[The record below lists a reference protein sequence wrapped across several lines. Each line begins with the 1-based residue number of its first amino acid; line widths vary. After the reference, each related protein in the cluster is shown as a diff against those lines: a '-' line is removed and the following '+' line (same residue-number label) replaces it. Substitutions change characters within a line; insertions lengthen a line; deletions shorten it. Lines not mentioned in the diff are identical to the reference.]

1 LLATRLDSFPYST
14 THILNLFCLF
24 CFDAIDRIKNCLDPS
39 WAEPI
44 YYEHPSGVDD
54 DDVHVEVS
62 IYDDNRGKKDDRL
75 MAKTMVNLK
84 EAINHPQQ
92 GIDIELDDGGM

>member
-1 LLATRLDSFPYST
+1 M
-14 THILNLFCLF
+14 NLFCLF
-24 CFDAIDRIKNCLDPS
+24 CFDDIDRIKNCLDPS